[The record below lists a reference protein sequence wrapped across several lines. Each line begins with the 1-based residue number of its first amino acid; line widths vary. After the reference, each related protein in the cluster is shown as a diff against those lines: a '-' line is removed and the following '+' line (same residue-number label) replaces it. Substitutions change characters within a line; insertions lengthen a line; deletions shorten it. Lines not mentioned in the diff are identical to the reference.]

1 MRKTLFLFLL
11 TCVLVSLIGKSESP
25 AQTPLQKVAI
35 STSSPGIFSI
45 DLSIAQDR
53 GFFREEGLDLQLVKM
68 RASTAIAAGI
78 SGNVDAQI
86 LKLPEPVDPSTVF
99 DFSLQRDVNHE
110 LGIK

>member
-25 AQTPLQKVAI
+25 AQTPLQKEYLA
-35 STSSPGIFSI
+35 
-45 DLSIAQDR
+45 L
-53 GFFREEGLDLQLVKM
+53 
-68 RASTAIAAGI
+68 
-78 SGNVDAQI
+78 DAQI